1 MSKRLDPTRA
11 QLNSTVMIQDIVAI
25 LKNPPFN
32 ETMTLFSFEEK
43 KEYELLDLIVKVMGM
58 IDTSMKLDNNDTAHS
73 SLSQSNFRV
82 FTNFE
87 ISLFIRTSITR
98 RLSQRR

>member
-43 KEYELLDLIVKVMGM
+43 KEYELFLGTVGDELE
-58 IDTSMKLDNNDTAHS
+58 KLMSENQD
-73 SLSQSNFRV
+73 V
-82 FTNFE
+82 F
-87 ISLFIRTSITR
+87 R
-98 RLSQRR
+98 RLKESE

>member
-58 IDTSMKLDNNDTAHS
+58 IDTSMKLDNSQS
-73 SLSQSNFRV
+73 SLRI
-82 FTNFE
+82 FTNFK
-87 ISLFIRTSITR
+87 IPLFLRKSIAR
-98 RLSQRR
+98 